1 MDLVRLV
8 LHFVLGGAI
17 IASAYY
23 FATVVKDPAL
33 AAILG
38 AFPLTILCCYIIRD
52 RTLLRE
58 YARNMLSVLG
68 LTFLLFIVMIALIGY
83 TTIHPVI
90 IVSVV
95 LVLWLIVQWLRYQ
108 YAYT

>member
-1 MDLVRLV
+1 M
-8 LHFVLGGAI
+8 HFILGGAI
-17 IASAYY
+17 IASVYH
-23 FATVVKDPAL
+23 FATVVKDHAL

-38 AFPLTILCCYIIRD
+38 AFPLTILRCYIIRD

-68 LTFLLFIVMIALIGY
+68 LTFLLFIVIGLIGY
-83 TTIHPVI
+83 TTIQPVI

-95 LVLWLIVQWLRYQ
+95 LVLWLMVQWLRYQ
-108 YAYT
+108 YA